1 MELDR
6 HLLEKI
12 CLLDDDTLAA
22 TIGSVAQ
29 SMGVNPALAS
39 MYLTDMS
46 KVKSAV
52 QNLTQSDL
60 DRITDAFGEET
71 TEKLVENIRREVKG
85 E

>member
-6 HLLEKI
+6 HLLEQI
-12 CLLDDDTLAA
+12 SLLDDDTLAA
-22 TIGSVAQ
+22 TIKGVAQ
-29 SMGVNPALAS
+29 SMGMNPALTS